1 MKSLKEMKYLLL
13 DLDGVCYGSH
23 NGYPLEKVFGLVS
36 KRMTLFIQEKLG
48 LDEKKAKELQT
59 NYFYKY
65 NTSLNGLMLH
75 HNVIGDEFLK
85 YVHDIDI
92 SFMKEDKILRN
103 ELENLNMEKFIFT
116 NGSAEHAQN
125 ILTHLGIY
133 DLFGKE
139 KVFDIKDAGYVPKP
153 EAQTFDLMVKKFGIN
168 PKETIYIEDIAKN
181 LSIGFERG
189 CTTVWL
195 INDEHF
201 GKIDSD
207 KDYISHKIE
216 NLSLFLKEIRLLKS
230 K

>member
-1 MKSLKEMKYLLL
+1 MNLTEKKYLLL

-23 NGYPLEKVFGLVS
+23 NGYPLEKVFGMVS
-36 KRMTLFIQEKLG
+36 KRMTKFIQEKLD

-75 HNVIGDEFLK
+75 HNVVGEEFLK

-92 SFMKEDKILRN
+92 SFMKEDKIMRN
-103 ELENLNMEKFIFT
+103 ELEQLDMEKFIFT
-116 NGSAEHAQN
+116 NGSAEHAKN

-133 DLFGKE
+133 DLFGRE
-139 KVFDIKDAGYVPKP
+139 KVFDIQDAKYVPKP
-153 EAQTFDLMVKKFGIN
+153 EAKTFDLMVKKFGIN
-168 PKETIYIEDIAKN
+168 PTETIYIEDIAKN
-181 LSIGFERG
+181 LSIGYARG

-195 INDEHF
+195 INDELF
-201 GKIDSD
+201 GKMDSD

-230 K
+230 Q

>member
-1 MKSLKEMKYLLL
+1 M
-13 DLDGVCYGSH
+13 CYGKH
-23 NGYPLEKVFGLVS
+23 NNYSLEKVFGQVS
-36 KRMTLFIQEKLG
+36 KRMTKFISERLKI
-48 LDEKKAKELQT
+48 DMNKAKELQT

-92 SFMKEDKILRN
+92 SFMKEDKIMRN

-125 ILTHLGIY
+125 ILTRLGIY